1 MSNRDL
7 AVEVLLGHQLEW
19 IDGAETFDCS
29 CNERGLLDWM
39 GTITEA
45 TNHQVDALIAA
56 GLIHVGQGFC
66 SKVPNCRLADGH
78 AGGCERT

>member
-1 MSNRDL
+1 MSNRDR
-7 AVEVLLGHQLEW
+7 AVEVLATHRHRVQPSGSACKCGWAERPYGSALWMESEW
-19 IDGAETFDCS
+19 EQH
-29 CNERGLLDWM
+29 L
-39 GTITEA
+39 
-45 TNHQVDALIAA
+45 VDALIAA

>member
-1 MSNRDL
+1 MSNRDRTV
-7 AVEVLLGHQLEW
+7 AVQKAHRYISDNDNGEPGCSC
-19 IDGAETFDCS
+19 GAEFPGGFDFIDHA
-29 CNERGLLDWM
+29 EH
-39 GTITEA
+39 A
-45 TNHQVDALIAA
+45 TDALVAA